1 MWVDMNRGIRS
12 LIFTS
17 MGHFSN
23 DGNFLLFPVLI
34 TYYSLIPGISLILL
48 GAVAIIYNAL
58 SGLLSTP
65 IGRFADR
72 TDRDALL
79 LALGIGINGL
89 SVGAFAIPFL
99 DHALTLPA
107 IIVGSVLLGL
117 GQAFYHP
124 IGATIITE
132 SFEKK
137 SATRM
142 LGINGSFGS
151 VGRAVF
157 PTIIVAVMLLVGD
170 AYGLFLIMLYLLI
183 FALIIYAGL
192 RHFKRNPNKPKKE
205 KSGSTPESKSIV
217 RKYSRFLYILTMVI
231 FIRAMFLTGT
241 ITFVPTFLTNVYN
254 SRTIAVAIV
263 TISFITAVF
272 GQPYFGSLTAKYGGR
287 KIISVTTIVSGI
299 AFASFIFFA
308 SNIIISG
315 ISFAVFAFVT
325 YSGFPVLLG
334 YVNQVVPREISTT
347 SNALVWG
354 IGQTFGGAV
363 GIAVIDGF
371 KVFVSLGDSLAL
383 MLIFAIAAIVLL
395 PLIPRNDRLPKID
408 VPEKEPVS

>member
-58 SGLLSTP
+58 SGVLSTP

-72 TDRDALL
+72 TERDALL
-79 LALGIGINGL
+79 LAMGIGINGL

-151 VGRAVF
+151 LGRAVF
-157 PTIIVAVMLLVGD
+157 PTVIVAVMLLIGD
-170 AYGLFLIMLYLLI
+170 ADGLFLIMLYLLI

-192 RHFKRNPNKPKKE
+192 RNFRRSGNKPKKE
-205 KSGSTPESKSIV
+205 KSGSTAESKSIV
-217 RKYSRFLYILTMVI
+217 KKYSRFLYILTMVV

-241 ITFVPTFLTNVYN
+241 ITFIPTFLTNVYH

-263 TISFITAVF
+263 TISFVTAIF
-272 GQPYFGSLTAKYGGR
+272 GQPYFGSLTARYGGR
-287 KIISVTTIVSGI
+287 KIVSFTTVVSGI
-299 AFASFIFFA
+299 AFASFIYFA
-308 SNIIISG
+308 TNIILSG
-315 ISFAVFAFVT
+315 ISFAIFAFVT

-334 YVNQVVPREISTT
+334 YVGQVVPREISTT

-354 IGQTFGGAV
+354 LGNTLGGAV

-371 KVFVSLGDSLAL
+371 KVFVSLGDSLTL
-383 MLIFAIAAIVLL
+383 MLIFALAAIIML
-395 PLIPRNDRLPKID
+395 PLIPRNDRLPKIELPKKSPD
-408 VPEKEPVS
+408 S

>member
-1 MWVDMNRGIRS
+1 MNRGIRS

-48 GAVAIIYNAL
+48 GAIAIIYNAL

-72 TDRDALL
+72 IDRDAFL
-79 LALGIGINGL
+79 LALGIGINGI
-89 SVGAFAIPFL
+89 SVGAFAIPFV
-99 DHALTLPA
+99 DSSLTVPS

-117 GQAFYHP
+117 GQSFYHP

-132 SFEKK
+132 SFERKA
-137 SATRM
+137 ATRM

-151 VGRAVF
+151 IGRAVF
-157 PTIIVAVMLLVGD
+157 PTIIVAVMLLIGD
-170 AYGLFLIMLYLLI
+170 ADGLFLIMFYLLI
-183 FALIIYAGL
+183 FALVIYAGL
-192 RHFKRNPNKPKKE
+192 RKFRRNPDRPNKE
-205 KSGSTPESKSIV
+205 KSRSTAESKSTV
-217 RKYSRFLYILTMVI
+217 RKYSKFLYILTIVV
-231 FIRAMFLTGT
+231 FIRAMFLSGT
-241 ITFVPTFLTNVYN
+241 ITFVPTFLTSVYQ

-263 TISFITAVF
+263 TISFVTAVF
-272 GQPYFGSLTAKYGGR
+272 GQPYFGSLTTRYGGR
-287 KIISVTTIVSGI
+287 KIVTFTT
-299 AFASFIFFA
+299 
-308 SNIIISG
+308 IISG
-315 ISFAVFAFVT
+315 ISFAFFLYYATNIILSGISFAIFAFVT

-334 YVNQVVPREISTT
+334 YVGQVVPREISTT

-354 IGQTFGGAV
+354 FGNTLGGAV

-371 KVFVSLGDSLAL
+371 KVFVSLYYSLTL
-383 MLIFAIAAIVLL
+383 MLIFALAAIIML
-395 PLIPRNDRLPKID
+395 PLIPKRGPLPEVEILGKM
-408 VPEKEPVS
+408 PKP

>member
-1 MWVDMNRGIRS
+1 MNRGIRS

-34 TYYSLIPGISLILL
+34 TYYSLIPGIGLILL

-65 IGRFADR
+65 IGHLADR
-72 TDRDALL
+72 TDRDAPL
-79 LALGIGINGL
+79 LALGIAINGA

-99 DHALTLPA
+99 YHSIA
-107 IIVGSVLLGL
+107 IPSIVAGSILLGL
-117 GQAFYHP
+117 GQSFYHP

-137 SATRM
+137 TATKM

-151 VGRAVF
+151 LGRALL

-170 AYGLFLIMLYLLI
+170 EHGLLLIMLYLFI
-183 FALIIYAGL
+183 FAILIYAGL
-192 RHFKRNPNKPKKE
+192 RHFKRGTTKE
-205 KSGSTPESKSIV
+205 KVNKSETSKVNRSIV
-217 RKYSRFLYILTMVI
+217 KKYSKFLYILTLVI
-231 FIRAMFLTGT
+231 FVRSMFLTGV
-241 ITFVPTFLTNVYN
+241 ITFIPTFLTDVYH
-254 SRTIAVAIV
+254 SRTEAVAIV
-263 TISFITAVF
+263 TISFVTAIF
-272 GQPYFGSLTAKYGGR
+272 GQPYFGSLTSKYGGR
-287 KIISVTTIVSGI
+287 KIISLTTILSGI
-299 AFASFIFFA
+299 AFASFIYFA
-308 SNIIISG
+308 SNIIVSAV
-315 ISFAVFAFVT
+315 SFAVFAFVT

-347 SNALVWG
+347 SNGLVWG

-363 GIAVIDGF
+363 GIAIIDGF
-371 KVFVSLGDSLAL
+371 KVFVSLGDSLTF
-383 MLIFAIAAIVLL
+383 MLIFALAAVTLL
-395 PLIPRNDRLPKID
+395 PLIPKNNRLPKIVIPAD
-408 VPEKEPVS
+408 GDSGNA

>member
-1 MWVDMNRGIRS
+1 MNRGIRS

-58 SGLLSTP
+58 SGVLSTP

-72 TDRDALL
+72 TERDALL
-79 LALGIGINGL
+79 LAVGIGINGL

-151 VGRAVF
+151 LGRAVF
-157 PTIIVAVMLLVGD
+157 PTVIVAVMLLVGD
-170 AYGLFLIMLYLLI
+170 ADGLFLIMLYLLI

-192 RHFKRNPNKPKKE
+192 RNFRRSGNKPKKE
-205 KSGSTPESKSIV
+205 KSGSTAESKSIV
-217 RKYSRFLYILTMVI
+217 KKYSRFLYILTMVV

-241 ITFVPTFLTNVYN
+241 ITFIPTFLTNVYH

-263 TISFITAVF
+263 TISFVTAIF
-272 GQPYFGSLTAKYGGR
+272 GQPYFGSLTARYGGR
-287 KIISVTTIVSGI
+287 KIVSFTTVVSGI
-299 AFASFIFFA
+299 AFASFIYFA
-308 SNIIISG
+308 TNIILSG
-315 ISFAVFAFVT
+315 ISFAIFAFVT

-334 YVNQVVPREISTT
+334 YVGQVVPREISTT

-354 IGQTFGGAV
+354 LGNTLGGAV

-371 KVFVSLGDSLAL
+371 KVFVSLGDSLTL
-383 MLIFAIAAIVLL
+383 MLIFALAAIIML
-395 PLIPRNDRLPKID
+395 PLIPRNDRLPKIEL
-408 VPEKEPVS
+408 PEKSPDS

>member
-1 MWVDMNRGIRS
+1 MNRGIRS

-58 SGLLSTP
+58 SGVLSTP

-72 TDRDALL
+72 TERDALL
-79 LALGIGINGL
+79 LAMGIGINGL

-151 VGRAVF
+151 LGRAVF
-157 PTIIVAVMLLVGD
+157 PTVIVAVMLLVGD
-170 AYGLFLIMLYLLI
+170 ADGLFLIMLYLLI

-192 RHFKRNPNKPKKE
+192 RNFRRSGNKPKKE
-205 KSGSTPESKSIV
+205 KSGSTAESKSIV
-217 RKYSRFLYILTMVI
+217 KKYSRFLYILTMVV

-241 ITFVPTFLTNVYN
+241 ITFIPTFLTNVYH

-263 TISFITAVF
+263 TISFVTAIF
-272 GQPYFGSLTAKYGGR
+272 GQPYFGSLTARYGGR
-287 KIISVTTIVSGI
+287 KIVSFTTVVSGI
-299 AFASFIFFA
+299 AFASFIYFA
-308 SNIIISG
+308 TNIILSG
-315 ISFAVFAFVT
+315 ISFAIFAFVT

-334 YVNQVVPREISTT
+334 YVGQVVPREISTT

-354 IGQTFGGAV
+354 LGNTLGGAV

-371 KVFVSLGDSLAL
+371 KVFVSLGDSLTL
-383 MLIFAIAAIVLL
+383 MLIFALAAIIML
-395 PLIPRNDRLPKID
+395 PLIPRNDRLPKIELPKKSPD
-408 VPEKEPVS
+408 S

>member
-1 MWVDMNRGIRS
+1 MNRGIRS

-72 TDRDALL
+72 IDRDALL
-79 LALGIGINGL
+79 LALGIGINGI
-89 SVGAFAIPFL
+89 SVGAFAVPFL
-99 DHALTLPA
+99 DHSLTLPA
-107 IIVGSVLLGL
+107 IIVGSTLLGL
-117 GQAFYHP
+117 GQSFYHP

-151 VGRAVF
+151 MGRAVF

-170 AYGLFLIMLYLLI
+170 ATGLFLIMLYLFI
-183 FALIIYAGL
+183 FATIIYTGL
-192 RHFKRNPNKPKKE
+192 RNFRRNPDRPKKE
-205 KSGSTPESKSIV
+205 KSKLNDESKIV
-217 RKYSRFLYILTMVI
+217 LKKYSKFLYILTAVV
-231 FIRAMFLTGT
+231 FIRAMFLMGT
-241 ITFVPTFLTNVYN
+241 ITFVPTFLTNIYH
-254 SRTIAVAIV
+254 SRTLAVAIV
-263 TISFITAVF
+263 TISFVTAVF
-272 GQPYFGSLTAKYGGR
+272 GQPYFGSLTTRYGGR
-287 KIISVTTIVSGI
+287 RIVTITTVLSGLSFTFFLY
-299 AFASFIFFA
+299 FAT
-308 SNIIISG
+308 NIIISG
-315 ISFAVFAFVT
+315 IFFAVFAFVT

-334 YVNQVVPREISTT
+334 YVGQVVPRDISTT
-347 SNALVWG
+347 SNAIVWG
-354 IGQTFGGAV
+354 FGNTLGGAV

-371 KVFVSLGDSLAL
+371 KVFVSLGESLSF
-383 MLIFAIAAIVLL
+383 MLIFALAAIIML
-395 PLIPRNDRLPKID
+395 PLIPKNNRLPEIEIPDKT
-408 VPEKEPVS
+408 SG

>member
-1 MWVDMNRGIRS
+1 MNRGIRS

-48 GAVAIIYNAL
+48 GAIAIIYNAL

-72 TDRDALL
+72 IDRDAFL
-79 LALGIGINGL
+79 LALGIGINGI
-89 SVGAFAIPFL
+89 SVGAFAIPFV
-99 DHALTLPA
+99 DSSLTVPS

-117 GQAFYHP
+117 GQSFYHP

-132 SFEKK
+132 SFERKA
-137 SATRM
+137 ATRM

-151 VGRAVF
+151 IGRAVF
-157 PTIIVAVMLLVGD
+157 PTIIVAVMLLIGD
-170 AYGLFLIMLYLLI
+170 ADGLFLIMFYLLI
-183 FALIIYAGL
+183 FALVIYAGL
-192 RHFKRNPNKPKKE
+192 RNFRRNPDRPNKE
-205 KSGSTPESKSIV
+205 KSRSTAESKSTV
-217 RKYSRFLYILTMVI
+217 RKYSKFLYILTIVV
-231 FIRAMFLTGT
+231 FIRAMFLSGT
-241 ITFVPTFLTNVYN
+241 ITFVPTFLTSVYQ

-263 TISFITAVF
+263 TISFVTAVF
-272 GQPYFGSLTAKYGGR
+272 GQPYFGSLTTRYGGR
-287 KIISVTTIVSGI
+287 KIVTFTT
-299 AFASFIFFA
+299 
-308 SNIIISG
+308 IISG
-315 ISFAVFAFVT
+315 ISFAFFLYYATNIILSGISFAIFAFVT

-334 YVNQVVPREISTT
+334 YVGQVVPREISTT

-354 IGQTFGGAV
+354 FGNTLGGAV

-371 KVFVSLGDSLAL
+371 KVFVSLYYSLDL
-383 MLIFAIAAIVLL
+383 MLIFALAAIIML
-395 PLIPRNDRLPKID
+395 PLIPKGGPLPEVEVLGKM
-408 VPEKEPVS
+408 PKP

>member
-1 MWVDMNRGIRS
+1 MNRGIRS

-79 LALGIGINGL
+79 LAMGIGINGL

-151 VGRAVF
+151 LGRAVF

-170 AYGLFLIMLYLLI
+170 ADGLFLIMLYLLI

-192 RHFKRNPNKPKKE
+192 RNFRRSGNKPKKE
-205 KSGSTPESKSIV
+205 KSGSSAESKSIV
-217 RKYSRFLYILTMVI
+217 KKYSRFLYILTMVV

-241 ITFVPTFLTNVYN
+241 ITFIPTFLTNVYH

-263 TISFITAVF
+263 TISFVTAIF
-272 GQPYFGSLTAKYGGR
+272 GQPYFGSLTARYGGR
-287 KIISVTTIVSGI
+287 KIVTFTTVVSGI
-299 AFASFIFFA
+299 AFASFIYFA
-308 SNIIISG
+308 TNIILSG

-334 YVNQVVPREISTT
+334 YVGQVVPREISTT

-354 IGQTFGGAV
+354 LGNTLGGAV

-371 KVFVSLGDSLAL
+371 KVFVSLGDSLTL
-383 MLIFAIAAIVLL
+383 MLIFALAAIIML
-395 PLIPRNDRLPKID
+395 PLIPRNDRLSKIELPKKSPD
-408 VPEKEPVS
+408 S

>member
-1 MWVDMNRGIRS
+1 MNRGIRS

-72 TDRDALL
+72 TDSDALL
-79 LALGIGINGL
+79 LALGIGINGI

-99 DHALTLPA
+99 DHGLTVPA
-107 IIVGSVLLGL
+107 IVVGSVLLGF

-124 IGATIITE
+124 LGATIITE
-132 SFEKK
+132 SFERKT
-137 SATRM
+137 ATKM

-151 VGRAVF
+151 LGRAVF

-170 AYGLFLIMLYLLI
+170 ADGLFLIMLYLLI
-183 FALIIYAGL
+183 FALVIYAGL
-192 RHFKRNPNKPKKE
+192 RHFRRNPDKPKKD
-205 KSGSTPESKSIV
+205 KSGSNTENRSIV
-217 RKYSRFLYILTMVI
+217 KKYSKFLYILSMVV

-241 ITFVPTFLTNVYN
+241 ITFIPTFLTSVYH
-254 SRTIAVAIV
+254 SRTIAVEIV
-263 TISFITAVF
+263 TISFITAIF
-272 GQPYFGSLTAKYGGR
+272 GQPYFGSLTTKYGGR
-287 KIISVTTIVSGI
+287 KIVTFTTIVSGI
-299 AFASFIFFA
+299 AFASFIYFA
-308 SNIIISG
+308 TNIILSG

-334 YVNQVVPREISTT
+334 YVGQVVPREISTT

-354 IGQTFGGAV
+354 FGNTLGGAV

-371 KVFVSLGDSLAL
+371 KVFVSLGDSLTL
-383 MLIFAIAAIVLL
+383 MLIFALAAIIML
-395 PLIPRNDRLPKID
+395 PLIPKNNRLPKIEI
-408 VPEKEPVS
+408 PESKSES

>member
-1 MWVDMNRGIRS
+1 MNRGIRS

-72 TDRDALL
+72 TDRDAFL
-79 LALGIGINGL
+79 LALGIGINGI

-99 DHALTLPA
+99 DHTLTVPA
-107 IIVGSVLLGL
+107 IVIGSVLLGF
-117 GQAFYHP
+117 GQSFYHP
-124 IGATIITE
+124 LGATIINE

-137 SATRM
+137 TATKM

-151 VGRAVF
+151 LGRAVF
-157 PTIIVAVMLLVGD
+157 PTIIVAVMILVGD
-170 AYGLFLIMLYLLI
+170 AMGLFVIMLYLLI
-183 FALIIYAGL
+183 FALVIYGGL
-192 RHFKRNPNKPKKE
+192 RNFRRNPNKPKRE
-205 KSGSTPESKSIV
+205 KSGSKIESRSIV
-217 RKYSRFLYILTMVI
+217 KKYSKFLYILTMVV

-241 ITFVPTFLTNVYN
+241 ITFVPTFLTSVYH
-254 SRTIAVAIV
+254 SRTVAVEIV
-263 TISFITAVF
+263 TVSFVTAVF
-272 GQPYFGSLTAKYGGR
+272 GQPYFGSLTSRFGGR
-287 KIISVTTIVSGI
+287 KIVTFTTIISGI
-299 AFASFIFFA
+299 AFASFIYFA
-308 SNIIISG
+308 TNIILSG

-334 YVNQVVPREISTT
+334 YVGQVVPREISTT

-354 IGQTFGGAV
+354 FGNTLGGAV

-371 KVFVSLGDSLAL
+371 KVFVSLGDSMTL
-383 MLIFAIAAIVLL
+383 MLIFALAAILML
-395 PLIPRNDRLPKID
+395 PLIPKNNRLPNIET
-408 VPEKEPVS
+408 PEKATNS

>member
-1 MWVDMNRGIRS
+1 MNRGIRS

-48 GAVAIIYNAL
+48 GAIAIIYNAL

-72 TDRDALL
+72 IERDAFL
-79 LALGIGINGL
+79 LALGIGINGI
-89 SVGAFAIPFL
+89 SVGAFAIPFV
-99 DHALTLPA
+99 DSSLTVPS

-117 GQAFYHP
+117 GQSFYHP

-132 SFEKK
+132 SFERKA
-137 SATRM
+137 ATRM

-151 VGRAVF
+151 IGRAVF
-157 PTIIVAVMLLVGD
+157 PTIIVAVMLLIGD
-170 AYGLFLIMLYLLI
+170 ADGLLLIMFYLLI
-183 FALIIYAGL
+183 FALVIYAGL
-192 RHFKRNPNKPKKE
+192 RKFRRNPDRPNKE
-205 KSGSTPESKSIV
+205 KSRSTAESKSTV
-217 RKYSRFLYILTMVI
+217 RKYSKFLYILTIVV
-231 FIRAMFLTGT
+231 FIRAMFLSGT
-241 ITFVPTFLTNVYN
+241 ITFVPTFLTSVYQ

-263 TISFITAVF
+263 TISFVTAVF
-272 GQPYFGSLTAKYGGR
+272 GQPYFGSLTTRYGGR
-287 KIISVTTIVSGI
+287 KIVTFTT
-299 AFASFIFFA
+299 
-308 SNIIISG
+308 IISG
-315 ISFAVFAFVT
+315 ISFAFFLYYATNIILSGISFAIFAFVT

-334 YVNQVVPREISTT
+334 YVGQVVPREISTT

-354 IGQTFGGAV
+354 FGNTLGGAV

-371 KVFVSLGDSLAL
+371 KVFVSLYYSLDL
-383 MLIFAIAAIVLL
+383 MLIFALAAIIML
-395 PLIPRNDRLPKID
+395 PLIPKGGPIPEVEVLGKMPKQ
-408 VPEKEPVS
+408 

>member
-1 MWVDMNRGIRS
+1 MNRGIRS
-12 LIFTS
+12 LLFTS

-48 GAVAIIYNAL
+48 GAIAIIYNAL

-72 TDRDALL
+72 TDRDAFL
-79 LALGIGINGL
+79 LALGIGINGI

-99 DHALTLPA
+99 DYSLTVPS
-107 IIVGSVLLGL
+107 IVVGSVLLGL
-117 GQAFYHP
+117 GQSFYHP

-137 SATRM
+137 VATRM

-151 VGRAVF
+151 IGRAVF
-157 PTIIVAVMLLVGD
+157 PTIIVAVMLVFGD
-170 AYGLFLIMLYLLI
+170 TDGLFLIMFYLLI
-183 FALIIYAGL
+183 FAIIIYSGL
-192 RHFKRNPNKPKKE
+192 RKFRRNPDRPKKE
-205 KSGSTPESKSIV
+205 KSGSAAESKSLV
-217 RKYSRFLYILTMVI
+217 RKYSKFLYILTMVV
-231 FIRAMFLTGT
+231 FIRAMFLSGT
-241 ITFVPTFLTNVYN
+241 ITFVPTFLTSVYQ
-254 SRTIAVAIV
+254 SRTLAVAIV
-263 TISFITAVF
+263 TISFVTAVF
-272 GQPYFGSLTAKYGGR
+272 GQPYFGSLTTRYGGR
-287 KIISVTTIVSGI
+287 KIVTFTTIISGI
-299 AFASFIFFA
+299 SFAFFLYFSRD
-308 SNIIISG
+308 IILSG

-334 YVNQVVPREISTT
+334 YVGQVVPREISTT

-354 IGQTFGGAV
+354 FGNTLGGAV

-371 KVFVSLGDSLAL
+371 KVFVSLYDSLTL
-383 MLIFAIAAIVLL
+383 MLIFALAAIIML
-395 PLIPRNDRLPKID
+395 PLIPKGNRLQEIEIRGKTPN
-408 VPEKEPVS
+408 P

>member
-1 MWVDMNRGIRS
+1 MNRGIRS

-72 TDRDALL
+72 IDRDALL
-79 LALGIGINGL
+79 LALGIGINGI
-89 SVGAFAIPFL
+89 SVGAFAVPFL
-99 DHALTLPA
+99 DHSLTLPA
-107 IIVGSVLLGL
+107 IIVGSTLLGL
-117 GQAFYHP
+117 GQSFYHP

-151 VGRAVF
+151 MGRAVF

-170 AYGLFLIMLYLLI
+170 ATGLFLIMLYLFI
-183 FALIIYAGL
+183 FATIIYTGL
-192 RHFKRNPNKPKKE
+192 RNFRRNPDRPKKE
-205 KSGSTPESKSIV
+205 KSKLNDESKIV
-217 RKYSRFLYILTMVI
+217 LKKYSKFLYILTAVV
-231 FIRAMFLTGT
+231 FIRAMFLMGT
-241 ITFVPTFLTNVYN
+241 ITFVPTFLTNIYH
-254 SRTIAVAIV
+254 SRTLAVAIV
-263 TISFITAVF
+263 TISFVTAVF
-272 GQPYFGSLTAKYGGR
+272 GQPYFGSLTTRYGGR
-287 KIISVTTIVSGI
+287 KIVTITTILSGLSFTFFLY
-299 AFASFIFFA
+299 FAT
-308 SNIIISG
+308 NIIISG
-315 ISFAVFAFVT
+315 IFFAVFAFVT

-334 YVNQVVPREISTT
+334 YVGQVVPRDISTT
-347 SNALVWG
+347 SNAIVWG
-354 IGQTFGGAV
+354 FGNTLGGAV

-371 KVFVSLGDSLAL
+371 KVFVSLGESLSF
-383 MLIFAIAAIVLL
+383 MLIFALAAIIML
-395 PLIPRNDRLPKID
+395 PLIPKNNRLPEIEIPDKT
-408 VPEKEPVS
+408 SG

>member
-1 MWVDMNRGIRS
+1 MNRGIRS

-72 TDRDALL
+72 TDRDAFL
-79 LALGIGINGL
+79 LALGIGINGI

-99 DHALTLPA
+99 DHTLTVPA
-107 IIVGSVLLGL
+107 IVIGSVLLGF
-117 GQAFYHP
+117 GQSFYHP
-124 IGATIITE
+124 LGATIISE

-137 SATRM
+137 TATKM

-151 VGRAVF
+151 LGRAVF
-157 PTIIVAVMLLVGD
+157 PTIIVAIMILVGD
-170 AYGLFLIMLYLLI
+170 AMGLFVIMLYLLI
-183 FALIIYAGL
+183 FALVIYGGL
-192 RHFKRNPNKPKKE
+192 RNFRRNPDKPKRE
-205 KSGSTPESKSIV
+205 KSGSNIESRSIV
-217 RKYSRFLYILTMVI
+217 KKYSKFLYILTMVV

-241 ITFVPTFLTNVYN
+241 ITFVPTFLTSVYH
-254 SRTIAVAIV
+254 SRTVAVAIV
-263 TISFITAVF
+263 TVSFVTAVF
-272 GQPYFGSLTAKYGGR
+272 GQPYFGSLTSRFGGR
-287 KIISVTTIVSGI
+287 KIVTFTTIISGI

-308 SNIIISG
+308 TNIILSG

-334 YVNQVVPREISTT
+334 YVGQVVPREISTT

-354 IGQTFGGAV
+354 FGNTLGGAV

-371 KVFVSLGDSLAL
+371 KVFVSLGDSMTL
-383 MLIFAIAAIVLL
+383 MLIFALAAILML
-395 PLIPRNDRLPKID
+395 PLIPKNNRLPKIET
-408 VPEKEPVS
+408 PEKATNS

>member
-1 MWVDMNRGIRS
+1 MNRGIRS

-72 TDRDALL
+72 TERDALL
-79 LALGIGINGL
+79 LAMGIGINGL
-89 SVGAFAIPFL
+89 SVGAFAIPFI
-99 DHALTLPA
+99 DQALTLPA

-151 VGRAVF
+151 LGRAVF

-170 AYGLFLIMLYLLI
+170 AGGLLLIMLYLLI

-192 RHFKRNPNKPKKE
+192 RNFRRSGNKPKKD
-205 KSGSTPESKSIV
+205 KTVSTAESKSIV
-217 RKYSRFLYILTMVI
+217 RKYSKFLYILTMVV

-241 ITFVPTFLTNVYN
+241 ITFIPTFLTNVYH

-263 TISFITAVF
+263 TISFVTAIF
-272 GQPYFGSLTAKYGGR
+272 GQPYFGSLTARYGGR
-287 KIISVTTIVSGI
+287 KIVTFTTVVSGI
-299 AFASFIFFA
+299 AFASFIYFA
-308 SNIIISG
+308 TNIILSG

-334 YVNQVVPREISTT
+334 YVGQVVPREISTT

-354 IGQTFGGAV
+354 LGNTLGGAV

-371 KVFVSLGDSLAL
+371 KVFVSLGDSLTL
-383 MLIFAIAAIVLL
+383 MLIFALAAIIML
-395 PLIPRNDRLPKID
+395 PLIPKNDRLPKIE
-408 VPEKEPVS
+408 VLEKAPDS